1 MEELVGRKTELS
13 ANIVSFCRFLREKGF
28 VLGPRE
34 EADALAAMAVT
45 PVKDPDRF
53 RLTLRAVLPRSLK
66 QQELFD
72 EMYPM
77 YWRNLEQ
84 AVDSKVKQVGEENGD
99 SSAKPK
105 KNKAPALQQ
114 IKDWLYGKPGE
125 EETEMATY
133 SAYEVLTYK
142 DFSSFTEEDLEEVKK
157 LIMLVAKKL
166 AAQFNRRFRNVPS
179 SQNFD
184 LRKTMRQNMRRGGEI
199 VEMFFKERKK
209 RKVELVLICDV
220 SKSMDLYS
228 RFLVQFI
235 YAFQTVY
242 KRIDT
247 FVFST
252 SLHRI
257 SDQMQERTF
266 YKALNKLAETVPGWS
281 GGTQIGSSLAEFV
294 KDYGHRSL
302 HKQSVV
308 LIMSDGWDTGEPEV
322 LAEAMRT
329 IHKKAARVIWLNPLA
344 GNPNFEPT
352 VAGMSVAMPYIDI
365 FASAHNIDS
374 LRKVLAK
381 SF

>member
-1 MEELVGRKTELS
+1 MELIGRKTEMS
-13 ANIVSFCRFLREKGF
+13 ANIVAFCRFLREKGF

-34 EADALAAMAVT
+34 EADALAAMAIT
-45 PVKDPDRF
+45 PVRDPERF

-66 QQELFD
+66 QQKLFD
-72 EMYPM
+72 EMYPV
-77 YWRNLEQ
+77 YWRNLDR
-84 AVDSKVKQVGEENGD
+84 AVDSKVKDLAEEKDKASN
-99 SSAKPK
+99 KPK
-105 KNKAPALQQ
+105 KQQAPSLQQ
-114 IKDWLYGKPGE
+114 IKDWLYGKPNE
-125 EETEMATY
+125 EEAELASY
-133 SAYEVLTYK
+133 SPGEVLTYK

-157 LIMLVAKKL
+157 LIILVAKKL
-166 AAQFNRRFRNVPS
+166 AAQFNRRFRTVPS

-199 VEMFFKERKK
+199 VEMFFKQRKK
-209 RKVELVLICDV
+209 RKVELVLLCDV

-266 YKALNKLAETVPGWS
+266 YKALNKLSETVPGWS
-281 GGTQIGSSLAEFV
+281 GGTQIGASLAEFV
-294 KDYGHRSL
+294 EDYGHKSL

-308 LIMSDGWDTGEPEV
+308 LIMSDGWDTGEPDV
-322 LAEAMRT
+322 LAEAMKT

-344 GNPNFEPT
+344 GNPNYEST
-352 VAGMSVAMPYIDI
+352 ALGMSVAMPYIDV

-374 LRKVLAK
+374 LRKVLSK

>member
-1 MEELVGRKTELS
+1 MDLITRKTELS

-34 EADALAAMAVT
+34 EADALEALAVT

-72 EMYPM
+72 EFYPV
-77 YWRNLEQ
+77 YWKNLER
-84 AVDSKVKQVGEENGD
+84 AVDSKVKELGEENQKPGD
-99 SSAKPK
+99 KPK
-105 KNKAPALQQ
+105 KQQAPSLQQ

-125 EETEMATY
+125 EEAEIATY
-133 SAYEVLTYK
+133 SAHEALGYK
-142 DFSSFTEEDLEEVKK
+142 DFSSFTEDDLEEVKK
-157 LIMLVAKKL
+157 LIILVAKKL
-166 AAQFNRRFRNVPS
+166 AAQFNRRFRTVPS
-179 SQNFD
+179 SANFD
-184 LRKTMRQNMRRGGEI
+184 LRKTMRKNMRRGGEI
-199 VEMFFKERKK
+199 VDMYFRQRKK
-209 RKVELVLICDV
+209 RKVELVLLCDV

-235 YAFQTVY
+235 YAFQTIY

-252 SLHRI
+252 SLHHI
-257 SDQMQERTF
+257 KDQMQERTF
-266 YKALNKLAETVPGWS
+266 YKALDNLSETVPGWS

-294 KDYGHRSL
+294 KDHGHRCL
-302 HKQSVV
+302 NKQSVV

-322 LAEAMRT
+322 LQEAMRQ
-329 IHKKAARVIWLNPLA
+329 IHKKASRVIWLNPLA
-344 GNPNFEPT
+344 GNPNFE
-352 VAGMSVAMPYIDI
+352 ASAMGMASAMPYIDI

-374 LRKVLAK
+374 LRKALGK
-381 SF
+381 SI

>member
-1 MEELVGRKTELS
+1 MELVRRKTELS
-13 ANIVSFCRFLREKGF
+13 ANIVAFCRFLREKGF
-28 VLGPRE
+28 TLGPRE
-34 EADALAAMAVT
+34 EADALDAMAVT
-45 PVKDPDRF
+45 PVKDPERF

-72 EMYPM
+72 EMYPL
-77 YWRNLEQ
+77 YWRNLDQ
-84 AVDSKVKQVGEENGD
+84 AVDAKVKTLAEETTK
-99 SSAKPK
+99 SSPK
-105 KNKAPALQQ
+105 KQQAPSLQQ
-114 IKDWLYGKPGE
+114 IKDWLYGKPTE
-125 EETEMATY
+125 EEAELATY
-133 SAYEVLTYK
+133 SANEVLTYK

-157 LIMLVAKKL
+157 LITLVAKKL
-166 AAQFNRRFRNVPS
+166 AEQFNRRYRTVAS
-179 SQNFD
+179 SRNFD

-199 VEMFFKERKK
+199 VEMFFKKRKK

-242 KRIDT
+242 KRINT

-266 YKALNKLAETVPGWS
+266 YKALDKLSETIPGWS

-294 KDYGHRSL
+294 ANYGQRSL

-322 LAEAMRT
+322 LAEAMRQ

-344 GNPNFEPT
+344 GNPNYE
-352 VAGMSVAMPYIDI
+352 ASALGMSTAMPYVDI

-374 LRKVLAK
+374 LRKALKK